1 MATNIKTV
9 ITYPLNGST
18 TEFTVPF
25 EYLARKFVQVTL
37 IGQDR
42 KVLVLNQDY
51 RFSTKSI
58 ISTTKAWGSADG
70 YDTIE
75 IRRYTSAT
83 ERLVDFTDGS
93 ILRAYDLNVSQLQ
106 TIHVAEEARDLTAD
120 TIGVNNDG
128 NLDAR
133 GRRIVNVGDPV
144 EDGDAINLRSMKKWN
159 DSALVSAN
167 KAKVSEDN
175 AKASETSAGQSAT
188 TATQQATNAAN
199 SASQSNTARIA
210 AESARDRSEAARDR
224 SETARTASESAR
236 DTTIGYR
243 NESEQFRDKAKAWA
257 QNDRDVAVE
266 PGKFSAY
273 HYSLV
278 AKDEATKLMDFNNI
292 MDRARL
298 YLKGETLP
306 GGGTVTYDVLDAK
319 YDYWAGRTYDT
330 VPPNGSPISGA
341 QFRSHATVKGTGQA
355 YDSVTLVSSYHV
367 TGRSYGSTLIQTQL
381 PGAGADAYSNFFFH
395 SSGHFEMPYTTKGG
409 GIVGQGGVASGGN
422 PVENGPHVFFP
433 NGFIDIRGSNSAAS
447 TQGYISFCNY
457 NGSTYGAL
465 YSERGGDMTL
475 MSGGQS
481 GSPKYYQFLSNGA
494 VILPASLSIRGG
506 QVVFSGAW
514 SHPGGPV
521 NGIPGTTGYINCT
534 VNGAEKGIPYFDSD
548 ATLKE
553 NIKTL
558 KRGTTGEKLD
568 AIRPVSYKFKDVE
581 FVNEEG
587 ETLYTKGK
595 THEYGVIAQD
605 IRKVLPAS
613 VNVLPDGH
621 LAMDPL
627 EMIGFLVACVK
638 DLREDVKTLQA
649 QLKEK

>member
-9 ITYPLNGST
+9 KTYPLNGST
-18 TEFTVPF
+18 TEFAVPF

-51 RFSTKSI
+51 RFSTKAI

-133 GRRIVNVGDPV
+133 GRRIVNVADPV

-175 AKASETSAGQSAT
+175 AKASEVNAGQSAT
-188 TATQQATNAAN
+188 TATQQAANAAT

-210 AESARDRSEAARDR
+210 SESARDRSEAARDR
-224 SETARTASESAR
+224 SEAARTASESAR

-257 QNDRDVAVE
+257 QNDRDVPVE
-266 PGKFSAY
+266 TGKFSAY

-278 AKDEATKLMDFNNI
+278 AKDEAFKLQDFNNI
-292 MDRARL
+292 MDRTRL
-298 YLKGETLP
+298 YLKGEPIPGNATL
-306 GGGTVTYDVLDAK
+306 TYDVVDAK
-319 YDYWAGRTYDT
+319 YDIWAGRTYDS

-341 QFRSHATVKGTGQA
+341 QFRSHSTVKGTGQA
-355 YDSVTLVSSYHV
+355 YDAVSLFSSYHV
-367 TGRSYGSTLIQTQL
+367 VGRSYGSTLIQTQL
-381 PGAGADAYSNFFFH
+381 PGNNTYSNFWFH
-395 SSGHFEMPYTTKGG
+395 SSGHFEMPYTANGG
-409 GIVGQGGVASGGN
+409 GIVGQGGMGPGGN
-422 PVENGPHVFFP
+422 PLENGPHVYFS
-433 NGFIDIRGSNSAAS
+433 NGYIDIRGSNNAMS
-447 TQGYISFCNY
+447 TQGHISFCNY
-457 NGSTYGAL
+457 GGSIYGAL
-465 YSERGGDMTL
+465 YSERAGDMTL
-475 MSGGQS
+475 MTNGQ
-481 GSPKYYQFLSNGA
+481 GSQRYFQFLKDGA
-494 VILPASLSIRGG
+494 LIVPGSLSFGSGNVILTGG
-506 QVVFSGAW
+506 YSQN
-514 SHPGGPV
+514 GGPV
-521 NGIPGTTGYINCT
+521 NGIPGTTGYINAT
-534 VNGAEKGIPYFDSD
+534 VGGASKGIPYFDSD

-568 AIRPVSYKFKDVE
+568 AIRPVSYKFKDTE
-581 FVNEEG
+581 FVNDEG
-587 ETLYTKGK
+587 VTLYTKGK

-638 DLREDVKTLQA
+638 DLREDIKTLQE